1 MKKTGG
7 LFQRSQTKPFLDTK
21 PLKPFLVND
30 SPDHKF
36 ASLRLMP
43 DTQMVLLVPGV
54 VWRRVPEYI
63 RTYEAVELAGRFGAS
78 PGDYEWEWIADPQSI
93 RWWRRA
99 TNGFEH
105 LWGMAVAAPVGSQV
119 ELYGLVE
126 IDEQSPFW
134 TEVVPEEAALEL
146 PVQARLMARD
156 TQRSEV
162 AILTDLYRNY
172 MRERGLL
179 TQLQPGQ
186 PACRRGSIREVE
198 LFRDA
203 IKSLLQR
210 VTNSTL
216 PTEVNAR

>member
-7 LFQRSQTKPFLDTK
+7 LFQKSQTKPFLDTK

-30 SPDHKF
+30 HPDHKF
-36 ASLRLMP
+36 ASLKLMP
-43 DTQMVLLVPGV
+43 DTQLVMLVPRAI
-54 VWRRVPEYI
+54 WRRVGEYI
-63 RTYEAVELAGRFGAS
+63 RAYEAVELAGRFGAS
-78 PGDYEWEWIADPQSI
+78 PGDYEWEWIANPESI

-105 LWGMAVAAPVGSQV
+105 LWGMAAMMPAGDLV

-126 IDEQSPFW
+126 IDEKSPFW
-134 TEVVPEEAALEL
+134 TEVIPEEAGLEL
-146 PVQARLMARD
+146 PVQAKLMARD
-156 TQRSEV
+156 SQRAEV

-179 TQLQPGQ
+179 TQLQPGL

-210 VTNSTL
+210 VASSTL
-216 PTEVNAR
+216 PTEVNQR